1 MPKTYKPFSVLDEIR
16 RLESPE
22 HMKYLA
28 GIIRTLEIR
37 TGHDKIVEAW
47 RERME
52 AFGIDLDLGVPEA
65 VLAQKPNLRG
75 MSFED
80 AAGIIAEEVSA
91 MSAEEVKAY
100 IKEHGLEHLV
110 APERMEALLN
120 EALKRA
126 GKGGGLVRL
135 IWDKEQAEKGEGG
148 DTTE

>member
-16 RLESPE
+16 RIESPE
-22 HMKYLA
+22 HMRYLA
-28 GIIRTLEIR
+28 GIIRNLEIR

-75 MSFED
+75 MSLLD
-80 AAGIIAEEVSA
+80 AAAVIAEEVKA
-91 MSAEEVKAY
+91 MTDEEVHAY

-110 APERMEALLN
+110 APDRIEALFRA
-120 EALKRA
+120 ALAKR
-126 GKGGGLVRL
+126 GILGLV
-135 IWDKEQAEKGEGG
+135 WDKDKAENKDE
-148 DTTE
+148 DPSE